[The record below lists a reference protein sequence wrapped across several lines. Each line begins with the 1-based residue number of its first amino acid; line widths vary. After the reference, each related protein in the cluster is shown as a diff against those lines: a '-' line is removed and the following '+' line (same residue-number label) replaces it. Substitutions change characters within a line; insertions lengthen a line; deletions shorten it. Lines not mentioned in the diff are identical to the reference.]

1 MENKKLRR
9 NPMNRVIGGV
19 CSGLADFFGVDVA
32 LMRIAFVIAFLFASF
47 GFWLYIILWIVL
59 PESQQ
64 TTDNG
69 QQSFGQS
76 QSQSQ
81 SQSQGQSQSQSQ
93 GQSQGQSPQSES
105 VSVSKSESKVK
116 SIFAGAFIILIGLLF
131 LVNNFIPINWVW
143 KLWPLILVAIGVVM
157 IVTAS
162 KK

>member
-1 MENKKLRR
+1 MENRKLRR

-47 GFWLYIILWIVL
+47 GFWLYVILWIVL
-59 PESQQ
+59 PENGQQ

-76 QSQSQ
+76 QSQG
-81 SQSQGQSQSQSQ
+81 QGQS
-93 GQSQGQSPQSES
+93 QSPQSES

-157 IVTAS
+157 IVTS
-162 KK
+162 RKK

>member
-1 MENKKLRR
+1 MENRKLRR

-19 CSGLADFFGVDVA
+19 CSGLADFLGVDVA

-59 PESQQ
+59 PE
-64 TTDNG
+64 NG
-69 QQSFGQS
+69 QQSF
-76 QSQSQ
+76 
-81 SQSQGQSQSQSQ
+81 

-143 KLWPLILVAIGVVM
+143 KLWPLILVAIGIVM

>member
-1 MENKKLRR
+1 MENRRLSR

-19 CSGLADFFGVDVA
+19 CSGLAEFFGLDVA
-32 LMRIAFVIAFLFASF
+32 LVRIAFVIAFLFASF

-59 PESQQ
+59 PVDGQQSTVNSQQ
-64 TTDNG
+64 STANSQQSTANSQQSTVNG
-69 QQSFGQS
+69 QQSTVNS
-76 QSQSQ
+76 Q
-81 SQSQGQSQSQSQ
+81 
-93 GQSQGQSPQSES
+93 QSES
-105 VSVSKSESKVK
+105 EPKPESKVK
-116 SIFAGAFIILIGLLF
+116 SIFAGSFVILIGLLF